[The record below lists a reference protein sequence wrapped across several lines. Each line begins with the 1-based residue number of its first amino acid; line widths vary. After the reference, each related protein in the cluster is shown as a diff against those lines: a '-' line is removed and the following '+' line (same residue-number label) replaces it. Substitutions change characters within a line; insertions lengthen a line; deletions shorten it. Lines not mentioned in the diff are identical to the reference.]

1 MSYVG
6 YNDQGGRYYLAECL
20 VELFREVDA
29 RWPQRDR
36 GTDGW
41 VGDASHQARVSDH
54 NPDWSAGGVVRADD
68 IDKDGIDVPELLAAL
83 TGDSRVEYVIH
94 NRRMMRSYSKTID
107 GHTYEPWE
115 WAPYYGDNP
124 HTGHVHVSIKHARS
138 AETNTAAWFKA
149 ATPEEFTLSDT
160 QYQALTKQMNDVLDE
175 VQGLRGEERARY
187 ATETDRWK
195 AEADRWAVEAKRFA
209 ALFARNV
216 APAELAAAVV
226 AKLPPGAVDQATVE
240 AGVRAVLLDAATE

>member
-6 YNDQGGRYYLAECL
+6 YNDQGGRYYLAASL
-20 VELFREVDA
+20 VALFREIDA
-29 RWPQRDR
+29 LWPQRDR

-41 VGDASHQARVSDH
+41 IGDASHQARESDH

-68 IDKDGIDVPELLAAL
+68 IDKDGIDVPELLDAL
-83 TGDSRVEYVIH
+83 TGDARVEYVIH
-94 NRRMMRSYSKTID
+94 NRRMMRSYAKTID
-107 GHTYEPWE
+107 GHTYKPWE

-124 HTGHVHVSIKHARS
+124 HTGHVHVSIKHTRS
-138 AETNTAAWFKA
+138 AETDTAAWFKA
-149 ATPEEFTLSDT
+149 AQPEDDMANADDILAEI
-160 QYQALTKQMNDVLDE
+160 QAFRT
-175 VQGLRGEERARY
+175 EERARY
-187 ATETDRWK
+187 NTETDRWK

-216 APAELAAAVV
+216 DPQELAAAVV
-226 AKLPPGAVDQATVE
+226 AKLPAGAVDQATVE